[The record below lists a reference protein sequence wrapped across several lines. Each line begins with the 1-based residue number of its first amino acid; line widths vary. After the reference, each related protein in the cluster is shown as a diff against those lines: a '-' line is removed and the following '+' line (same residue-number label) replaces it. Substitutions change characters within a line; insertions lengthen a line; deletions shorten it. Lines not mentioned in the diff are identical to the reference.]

1 MNKYLKL
8 HIDTASR
15 TLRRRFNIAR
25 IVIKLIAMVIL
36 AYAVMFSLW
45 WCATVLFAATGGM

>member
-15 TLRRRFNIAR
+15 GLRRRFNIAR
-25 IVIKLIAMVIL
+25 IVIKLTLMVML
-36 AYAVMFSLW
+36 AYAV
-45 WCATVLFAATGGM
+45 